1 MGERILPDV
10 EIGQPGQ
17 LRRDVEVGEL
27 VGAQVEKAQA
37 GQVRREIEAAEPI
50 EIEVKLGQI
59 PQISG
64 QGQVRELIEEEVEF
78 DQVRHPGGQG
88 EDYGKAAPEALVVL
102 LLFFIAVALLVRS
115 MNKHLRRVPK
125 SFDDHPGSDTDE
137 N

>member
-1 MGERILPDV
+1 VNLLLPADF
-10 EIGQPGQ
+10 PGVTSSSPVTGFET
-17 LRRDVEVGEL
+17 LAPPPPKPD
-27 VGAQVEKAQA
+27 
-37 GQVRREIEAAEPI
+37 
-50 EIEVKLGQI
+50 
-59 PQISG
+59 
-64 QGQVRELIEEEVEF
+64 
-78 DQVRHPGGQG
+78 PGGQG